1 MWKQVG
7 YLMIVG
13 AAVGGNWVGTAMAQI
28 IPDGTLPQNTIVTPE
43 GNRFRIEGGTRAG
56 GNLFHS
62 FAEFGVPTGGSA
74 FFNNAADVSN
84 ILSRVT
90 GGKISNIDGLISAHG
105 GANLFLINPSGIVFG
120 PNARLNIGGSF
131 LGSTAD
137 SIVFPGG
144 STFSATNQERPL
156 LTIDIPIGL
165 NFRSSPGAIVNRS
178 GAGSDNVTGLQ
189 VLPGK
194 TLALIG
200 GKIENEGGQI
210 LGPGSR
216 VELGGLTGTG
226 TVELGSDWSLS
237 FPLSVP
243 MADVSFT
250 EESAID
256 VSGSSGGS
264 IAINAGNVEIIDGSQ
279 LQTGIGASQVEGST
293 SVLTTNDVVID
304 AVGDITIA
312 DGSAIANQVAEL
324 ATGNSGNINIRAG
337 GMLEIN
343 NASVSA
349 NTLGRGNAGNININV
364 ASLSVNNG
372 GEVTANTLGQGNG
385 GNVTINATNSAVVD
399 GVTERRVSSISVSVG
414 REAVGNGGELK
425 IDTDRL
431 SLING
436 ATLVANTF
444 GEGDAGNI
452 EINAREGVWLDG
464 VGSNNLATGIGSQV
478 GSGAQGNGGAIDI
491 TTSVLSLSSGATI
504 IANTNSRGNAGNI
517 EINATEAVAI
527 ALVGSNN
534 QGSGIGS
541 QVFGNAVGNG
551 GTINITTGSLL
562 VSEGGILA
570 IAVRGLGDAGRINI
584 TATERVSFDGLGTNG
599 LTGVI
604 SSVFSSG
611 VGDGGTISITAPS
624 VTLTN
629 GAQLDNSTL
638 GEGKGGNVLVNA
650 NSFVQSDG
658 GRIRT
663 RTRGTERAGNITLN
677 ISSEYI
683 LQGSES
689 GLFATSERATGAG
702 GNISIATDSLTVRDG
717 AEISVSSDAEGNAG
731 EISIAADSLELDNG
745 AIAAESANGTGGDI
759 SVEQSNSLILRR
771 NSAISATAGASERGG
786 GDGGNITIVS
796 GAIAALE
803 DSDISA
809 NAFKGAGG
817 NIRIT
822 TEGLF
827 LSGDSAI
834 TASSQFGI
842 DGTVE
847 ISRPDTDPSEGLII
861 FEERVVDPEDLIAQ
875 DFCRQSRN
883 SSFTRIGRG
892 GLPANPGDYLNG
904 DNIRVSLVSPVPSST
919 MGGKPLER
927 TTGKMPDRPVAI
939 VPARGWVMLPDGRVQ
954 LVAYQTPAVILRD
967 DLPKDSDCHSM
978 N

>member
-43 GNRFRIEGGTRAG
+43 GNSFQIEGGTRAG

-62 FAEFGVPTGGSA
+62 FTEFGVPTGGEA
-74 FFNNAADVSN
+74 FFNNAADVGN

-90 GGKISNIDGLISAHG
+90 GGKISHIDGLIRANG

-137 SIVFPGG
+137 SIVFPDG
-144 STFSATNQERPL
+144 STFSATNSERPL

-189 VLPGK
+189 VLPGQ

-210 LGPGSR
+210 SGPGSR
-216 VELGGLTGTG
+216 VELGGLTETG
-226 TVELGSDWSLS
+226 TVGLGSDWSLS
-237 FPLSVP
+237 FPLSGM

-250 EESAID
+250 EGSAID
-256 VSGSSGGS
+256 VSGGS
-264 IAINAGNVEIIDGSQ
+264 IAINAGNVEIIEGSQ
-279 LQTGIGASQVEGST
+279 LRTGIGASQVVRST
-293 SVLTTNDVVID
+293 EVLTTNDVVID
-304 AVGDITIA
+304 AVGDIIIA

-343 NASVSA
+343 NALVSA
-349 NTLGRGNAGNININV
+349 NTLGRGNAGNVNINV
-364 ASLSVNNG
+364 RSLSVSNG
-372 GEVTANTLGQGNG
+372 GEVTASTLDSGNG
-385 GNVTINATNSAVVD
+385 GNVTINAADVAAFDGIGGEEASSGSVAVTVAR
-399 GVTERRVSSISVSVG
+399 G
-414 REAVGNGGELK
+414 AVGNGGKLLVN
-425 IDTDRL
+425 TGTL
-431 SLING
+431 SVTNG

-444 GEGDAGNI
+444 GQGDAGDI
-452 EINAREGVWLDG
+452 EINASEVFI
-464 VGSNNLATGIGSQV
+464 N
-478 GSGAQGNGGAIDI
+478 GAG
-491 TTSVLSLSSGATI
+491 
-504 IANTNSRGNAGNI
+504 TNNAG
-517 EINATEAVAI
+517 TV
-527 ALVGSNN
+527 V
-534 QGSGIGS
+534 GSGIGS
-541 QVFGNAVGNG
+541 QVFGDAVGNG
-551 GTINITTGSLL
+551 GRIDITTDSLS
-562 VSEGGILA
+562 VSSRGILA
-570 IAVRGLGDAGRINI
+570 VAVAGTGDAGELKIN
-584 TATERVSFDGLGTNG
+584 ATDTVSFDGLGTSG
-599 LTGVI
+599 LTGAV
-604 SSVFSSG
+604 SLVLSAG
-611 VGDGGTISITAPS
+611 VGDGGTIAITAPS
-624 VTLTN
+624 VILTN
-629 GAQLDNSTL
+629 GAQLNTSTF

-650 NSFVQSDG
+650 NSFVQSNG

-663 RTRGTERAGNITLN
+663 RTRGAEQAGNITLN

-683 LQGSES
+683 IQGHIIQGGEEIES

-731 EISIAADSLELDNG
+731 EISIAANGLRLDNG
-745 AIAAESANGTGGDI
+745 AIGAESANGRGGNI
-759 SVEQSNSLILRR
+759 SLPASESLILRR
-771 NSAISATAGASERGG
+771 NSAISATAGTSESGG
-786 GDGGNITIVS
+786 GDGGNITIFS

-809 NAFKGAGG
+809 NAFTGAGG

-822 TEGLF
+822 TEGIF
-827 LSGDSAI
+827 LSPDSTI

-847 ISRPDTDPSEGLII
+847 ISRPDTDPSEGLIV
-861 FEERVVDPEDLIAQ
+861 FEEQVVDPEDLIAQ

-892 GLPANPGDYLNG
+892 GLPGNPGDYLNG
-904 DNIRVSLVSPVPSST
+904 DNIRVSLISPVPSST
-919 MGGKPLER
+919 MGAKPLEIS
-927 TTGKMPDRPVAI
+927 TEKIPDRPAEI

-954 LVAYQTPAVILRD
+954 LVAYQTPGIILRD
-967 DLPKDSDCHSM
+967 DLPKDRGCHSR